1 MNRSEKVHKITLTAI
16 LMAVIGLMSVT
27 PLGYLKM
34 GIVSITL
41 LPIPVVIG
49 GIVLGPAYG
58 ALLGGVF
65 GVTSFVQCFGM
76 DAFGTAL
83 MGLSPLRTLVVC
95 LVPRVLIGLFA
106 GLLYPALRRLDRGG
120 VASAVA
126 TALVGAL
133 TNTVFFVGLVIL
145 FFKDTYFAGSG
156 VWEIIMIF
164 FSINIVVEAL
174 VCAVVGAAISKIL
187 LRFVPGKREKR

>member
-16 LMAVIGLMSVT
+16 LMAIIVLMSVT

-49 GIVLGPAYG
+49 GIVLGPGYG

-95 LVPRVLIGLFA
+95 LAPRVLIGLFA
-106 GLLYPALRRLDRGG
+106 GLLYPLLRRLDRGG
-120 VASAVA
+120 VVSAAV

-164 FSINIVVEAL
+164 FSVNIAVEAL
-174 VCAVVGAAISKIL
+174 VCAVVGAALSKVL
-187 LRFVPGKREKR
+187 LRFVMREK